1 MASNVG
7 ASSNPTEASSNPSA
21 TPAAPAANAKVP
33 PKNAPGNKSDIAWQ
47 YAISIDE
54 KSRRVMCKLC
64 KHEYSGSAYRIKHHL
79 AGTNRNVKP
88 CTQCPPELRKQ
99 MLDIVNGLQIENL
112 KKIHIDLN
120 IEGDNVDLEL
130 GDDAKGKRKSQ
141 GELATKDL
149 FKRGLTSLDEVNK
162 FAC

>member
-1 MASNVG
+1 
-7 ASSNPTEASSNPSA
+7 
-21 TPAAPAANAKVP
+21 
-33 PKNAPGNKSDIAWQ
+33 
-47 YAISIDE
+47 
-54 KSRRVMCKLC
+54 
-64 KHEYSGSAYRIKHHL
+64 
-79 AGTNRNVKP
+79 
-88 CTQCPPELRKQ
+88 
-99 MLDIVNGLQIENL
+99 L